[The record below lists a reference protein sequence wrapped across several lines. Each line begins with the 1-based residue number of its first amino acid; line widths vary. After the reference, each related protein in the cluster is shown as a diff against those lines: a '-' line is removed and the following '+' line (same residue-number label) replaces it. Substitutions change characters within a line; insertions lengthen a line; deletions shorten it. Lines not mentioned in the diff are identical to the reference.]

1 MNTMGDSKYIQTTY
15 SGTLSFE
22 TLIKRLRQAVEY
34 AKYKAWENEA
44 GDKKAQM
51 IVNSFHSGEY
61 GSKNGIWVQVNE
73 SIEAL
78 ENLCNQSN
86 TNDNQ
91 KSKTKMKGPY
101 IVTTVTKDA
110 EPIAGAV
117 IHQTLIKAVHH
128 FNQGC
133 AFYEIKDWKEIGENS
148 VQAENEFAT
157 ITLIPISQ
165 PE

>member
-1 MNTMGDSKYIQTTY
+1 MRGFRVQNIINQKSKMNTIGDSKYIQTTY
-15 SGTLSFE
+15 SGALSFE
-22 TLIKRLRQAVEY
+22 TLTKRLRQAIEY

-91 KSKTKMKGPY
+91 KSKTKMKVSCS
-101 IVTTVTKDA
+101 IMV
-110 EPIAGAV
+110 
-117 IHQTLIKAVHH
+117 
-128 FNQGC
+128 
-133 AFYEIKDWKEIGENS
+133 
-148 VQAENEFAT
+148 
-157 ITLIPISQ
+157 
-165 PE
+165 